1 MKIGIIGTGDMA
13 RVLGKQWAKHG
24 HELLF
29 GSRDVDKAQAIAA
42 EISSEAKSG
51 TFKDAATWGEVVLIA
66 VHNAAVM
73 DVLQSVGASE
83 GALAD
88 KVVID
93 CNNPVA
99 HDTLFLTVGFTTSLA
114 EQIAATALGAH
125 VVKAFNMA
133 QAQVWDLEPPQFDN
147 RQMTVFYCGDNEQAK
162 ATVAELIKD
171 VGCEPIDV
179 GVLKQARL
187 LEPAAN
193 LVIYLIMN
201 GYGPMI
207 ALNLDRK

>member
-1 MKIGIIGTGDMA
+1 MIDA
-13 RVLGKQWAKHG
+13 PS
-24 HELLF
+24 
-29 GSRDVDKAQAIAA
+29 GS
-42 EISSEAKSG
+42 
-51 TFKDAATWGEVVLIA
+51 
-66 VHNAAVM
+66 
-73 DVLQSVGASE
+73 
-83 GALAD
+83 LAG

-93 CNNPVA
+93 CNNPVP

-114 EQIAATALGAH
+114 EQIASLAPGAQ

-133 QAQVWDLEPPQFDN
+133 QARVWELEPPQFNN
-147 RQMTVFYCGDNEQAK
+147 RKMTVFYCGDQQQAK
-162 ATVAELIKD
+162 ARVAELIEL
-171 VGCEPIDV
+171 VGCEPIDI

-187 LEPAAN
+187 IEPAGN